1 MDFLKSLIDIKN
13 KKTRC
18 KMKLKKIMLALFSV
32 AALSMVGIGCTFSN
46 SESGEIRK
54 ITYASK
60 DYENGGTD
68 ATQKPAFVYLP
79 AGFDKADTSKKYP
92 VLYLMHGVGGNESE
106 WGMTNNS
113 SRIKKYWTKKLQKV
127 K

>member
-1 MDFLKSLIDIKN
+1 MSKRTVFSSV
-13 KKTRC
+13 KTYELYDTPR
-18 KMKLKKIMLALFSV
+18 
-32 AALSMVGIGCTFSN
+32 GIGCTFSN